1 MSIETPDTRE
11 KSPYQLRR
19 EAVARALKAWQ
30 EQDPDGADDG
40 PLGQAA
46 DLEDCLLDEDLTLM
60 PRSTGYG
67 KWRVLVDGKPAP
79 YPGQDLLTGPI
90 GAEEVAEVFLTQTA
104 ADEYGERQIVVRP
117 ATETEMVTS
126 AVTGDTTVREEPFR
140 LTAQTYGMSRE
151 NATGRVELE
160 IGGDG
165 RRVVIDLGDDGDEIL
180 AGLLGFHE
188 RDDEDEFFDEDEDA
202 SGGAA

>member
-1 MSIETPDTRE
+1 MSTETPE
-11 KSPYQLRR
+11 KTPYQLRR
-19 EAVARALKAWQ
+19 EAVARAIEAWQ
-30 EQDPDGADDG
+30 EL
-40 PLGQAA
+40 LGSESGHEPEDAG
-46 DLEDCLLDEDLTLM
+46 DLEDCLMDAGLILQ
-60 PRSTGYG
+60 PRSTGHG

-140 LTAQTYGMSRE
+140 LTAETYKSSRE

-160 IGGDG
+160 IGGSG

-202 SGGAA
+202 SGGVA